1 MQIAIRNDNK
11 YTYAYY
17 MTWPEDERWE
27 LIDGEAYDMTPAPST
42 RHQSVLIDLAAQ
54 IFEFLKN
61 KECKVFVAP
70 FDVRLPEADEND
82 DEIQTVVQ
90 PDIVV
95 ICDPEKIDE
104 KGCRGAPDFVIEIIS
119 PSTASKDCI
128 QKMELY
134 ERHGVAEY
142 WIMDPFTNKMFVRV
156 LNNRGKFGTPRTF
169 ETKDIIKTT
178 VLPGLAIKLNR

>member
-1 MQIAIRNDNK
+1 MRIAIRNEK
-11 YTYAYY
+11 YTYANYI
-17 MTWPEDERWE
+17 TWPEDERWE

-42 RHQSVLIDLAAQ
+42 RHQSILLDLAAQ
-54 IFEFLKN
+54 IYAFLKN

-70 FDVRLPEADEND
+70 FDVRLPEIDED
-82 DEIQTVVQ
+82 DSEIKTVVQ

-95 ICDPEKIDE
+95 ICDPKKIDD
-104 KGCRGAPDFVIEIIS
+104 KGCRGVPDFVIEIIS

-142 WIMDPFTNKMFVRV
+142 WIMDPFTNKVFVRV
-156 LNNRGKFGTPRTF
+156 LDNSGKFGIPRIF
-169 ETKDIIKTT
+169 ETKDTIEAT
-178 VLPGLAIKLNR
+178 VLPGLTIKLSI